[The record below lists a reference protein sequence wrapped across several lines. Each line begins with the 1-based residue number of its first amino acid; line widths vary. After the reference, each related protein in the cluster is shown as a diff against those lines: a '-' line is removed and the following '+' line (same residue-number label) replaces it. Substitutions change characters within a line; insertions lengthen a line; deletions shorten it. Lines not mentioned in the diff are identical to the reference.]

1 MLSSNIHAVVT
12 YHVCVYRCLA
22 ESLESLADVFSDSD
36 DQDDD
41 GKKLLRYHCLMTG
54 IFAVG
59 MKLLES
65 SFEKAD
71 EELESSADEE
81 ILRYII
87 PH

>member
-1 MLSSNIHAVVT
+1 
-12 YHVCVYRCLA
+12 
-22 ESLESLADVFSDSD
+22 LESLADVFSDSD

-54 IFAVG
+54 KFAVG
-59 MKLLES
+59 VKLLER

-71 EELESSADEE
+71 EELSSADEE

>member
-1 MLSSNIHAVVT
+1 
-12 YHVCVYRCLA
+12 
-22 ESLESLADVFSDSD
+22 
-36 DQDDD
+36 
-41 GKKLLRYHCLMTG
+41 MTG
-54 IFAVG
+54 KFAVG
-59 MKLLES
+59 IKLLES